1 MKITRKQI
9 RQLVEQSGARYDFG
23 TPAGDS
29 VTSLSLNKNELKA
42 LSGAITYQV
51 LPEDLKYIQYQTR
64 KSKGQPWLK
73 LTDRDDH
80 FGNMVTSLDQEF
92 AAQFGTTVEKVLEV
106 LINGGASKAK
116 RARRRAPRSFSYYD

>member
-9 RQLVEQSGARYDFG
+9 RQLVEQSGVRYDFG
-23 TPAGDS
+23 TPAGDN
-29 VTSLSLNKNELKA
+29 VTALSLNKNELKA
-42 LSGAITYQV
+42 ISRAITWQV

-64 KSKGQPWLK
+64 KHKGQPWLK
-73 LTDRDDH
+73 LTDTNER
-80 FGNMVTSLDQEF
+80 FGNIVTSLDQEF